1 MALFQRNVM
10 PRITSST
17 DVRLRTVQ
25 VARRF
30 NVVSRTI
37 ERWEQDPELNFPKP
51 LVVNGRKYW
60 RREEVEHWERA
71 LDADGPKASSR
82 PEHQNCEDSW
92 GYLAARGY
100 RNKERRRR
108 WQITFSKIPASI

>member
-37 ERWEQDPELNFPKP
+37 AWGQFSDGAGPTLTVDSAAMTLTP
-51 LVVNGRKYW
+51 L
-60 RREEVEHWERA
+60 
-71 LDADGPKASSR
+71 SR
-82 PEHQNCEDSW
+82 IS
-92 GYLAARGY
+92 GG
-100 RNKERRRR
+100 
-108 WQITFSKIPASI
+108 